1 VTSATG
7 ALLAARAAD
16 ITEVDVVAFGRALT
30 ELSVD
35 EIRAISRD
43 LSDASSSIA
52 DEIALTRSVLLIEQ
66 TLRRTHRLQNAAAAA
81 LAAATAVQEAAQRA
95 RVTLPDSDVTRV
107 ARAAAQLA
115 RALVAAENLGTAD
128 AVRCLGR
135 GWHRLPCCD
144 VFAA

>member
-1 VTSATG
+1 MTSATS
-7 ALLAARAAD
+7 ALLRLGSAD
-16 ITEVDVVAFGRALT
+16 ITDVDVVVFGRALT
-30 ELSVD
+30 ELSLD
-35 EIRAISRD
+35 DIRALSRD

-52 DEIALTRSVLLIEQ
+52 DEIALTRSVLVIEQ

-95 RVTLPDSDVTRV
+95 RLTLPDSDVTRV

-115 RALVAAENLGTAD
+115 RALVAAENPGTVD
-128 AVRCLGR
+128 AIRCLGR

-144 VFAA
+144 LSAA

>member
-1 VTSATG
+1 
-7 ALLAARAAD
+7 
-16 ITEVDVVAFGRALT
+16 VDVVAFGQALT

-35 EIRAISRD
+35 DIRAVSRD
-43 LSDASSSIA
+43 LCEASDSIA

-95 RVTLPDSDVTRV
+95 RMTLPDSDVTRV

-115 RALVAAENLGTAD
+115 RALVAAENLGTVE

-135 GWHRLPCCD
+135 GFHRLPCCAD
-144 VFAA
+144 LAAA

>member
-1 VTSATG
+1 
-7 ALLAARAAD
+7 
-16 ITEVDVVAFGRALT
+16 VDVVAFGRALT

-35 EIRAISRD
+35 DIRAVARD
-43 LSDASSSIA
+43 LSDASASIA

-66 TLRRTHRLQNAAAAA
+66 TLRHTHRLQHAAAAA

-95 RVTLPDSDVTRV
+95 RMTLPDSDVTRV

-128 AVRCLGR
+128 ALRCLGR
-135 GWHRLPCCD
+135 GWHRLPCCAD
-144 VFAA
+144 LAAA